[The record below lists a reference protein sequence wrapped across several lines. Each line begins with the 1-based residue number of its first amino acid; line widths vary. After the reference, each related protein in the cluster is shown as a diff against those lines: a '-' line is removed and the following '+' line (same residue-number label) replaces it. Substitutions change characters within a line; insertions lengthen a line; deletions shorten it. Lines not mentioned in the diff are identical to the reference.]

1 MGEACATA
9 IETLNIISDEKF
21 INSVKL
27 KSKIVIDNLN
37 KIKDKHPTKIK
48 SIKGTGLFI
57 GIEFDF
63 DRIISKFEFKNIKI
77 PFVKNIKTV
86 LMGSIIREYLHEYK
100 ILLHFTNAQ
109 PETLVFLPPL
119 NITEDE
125 IFKFINATNKILD
138 KGLAKIFAKFIVGN
152 IKGH

>member
-1 MGEACATA
+1 
-9 IETLNIISDEKF
+9 
-21 INSVKL
+21 
-27 KSKIVIDNLN
+27 
-37 KIKDKHPTKIK
+37 
-48 SIKGTGLFI
+48 
-57 GIEFDF
+57 
-63 DRIISKFEFKNIKI
+63 
-77 PFVKNIKTV
+77 
-86 LMGSIIREYLHEYK
+86 MGSIIREYLHEYK